1 MLKQLRASSPEYNKA
16 TTFMRVDWDTYKR
29 HSVRTSRRIPRR
41 STLVLI
47 KGGKE
52 IGRLV
57 AVTSTA
63 AIKRLLDKAVA
74 ATN

>member
-1 MLKQLRASSPEYNKA
+1 MLEKLRASYEKSI
-16 TTFMRVDWDTYKR
+16 TFMRVDWDTYRNHK
-29 HSVRTSRRIPRR
+29 VTTSRRIPRR

-57 AVTSTA
+57 AETDKR
-63 AIKRLLDKAVA
+63 AIKALLDKGL
-74 ATN
+74 

>member
-1 MLKQLRASSPEYNKA
+1 MLKQLRASSPKYNKA

-29 HSVRTSRRIPRR
+29 HSVATSRRIPRR

-52 IGRLV
+52 VGRLV
-57 AVTSTA
+57 AVTSVA
-63 AIKRLLDKAVA
+63 AIKKLLDKAVA
-74 ATN
+74 TN

>member
-1 MLKQLRASSPEYNKA
+1 MLKQLRASSPKYNAK

-29 HSVRTSRRIPRR
+29 NAVTTSRRIPRR

-52 IGRLV
+52 VGRLV
-57 AVTSTA
+57 AVTSTSR
-63 AIKRLLDKAVA
+63 IKNLLDKAV
-74 ATN
+74 N